1 MRFWDTSAIAPL
13 LWMEETSSERTKQL
27 EQDPLMVVWWGTS
40 VEVESALFRRS
51 SNSEIDVGNTERA
64 RTRLTFLSNSWIEI
78 QPTDSIREMAKR
90 LIRVHGLRSADS
102 LQLAA
107 ALGAC
112 GNHPKNQN
120 FLTGDQNLKRAATKE
135 GFSCL

>member
-1 MRFWDTSAIAPL
+1 VRFWDTSAIAPL
-13 LWMEETSSERTKQL
+13 LWVEETSSERTKQL
-27 EQDPLMVVWWGTS
+27 EQDTLMVVWWGTS

-51 SNSEIDVGNTERA
+51 SKCEIDASNAERA
-64 RTRLTFLSNSWIEI
+64 RARLTFLSNSWIEI

>member
-1 MRFWDTSAIAPL
+1 VRFWDTSAIAPL

-51 SNSEIDVGNTERA
+51 FNSEIDVGNTERA
-64 RTRLTFLSNSWIEI
+64 RARLGFLSNSWIEI

-120 FLTGDQNLKRAATKE
+120 FLSGDQNLKRAATKE

>member
-13 LWMEETSSERTKQL
+13 LWMEEASSERTKQL

-51 SNSEIDVGNTERA
+51 SNSEIDAGNAERA

>member
-51 SNSEIDVGNTERA
+51 FNSEIDVGNTERA
-64 RTRLTFLSNSWIEI
+64 RARLGFLSNSWIEI

-120 FLTGDQNLKRAATKE
+120 FLSGDQNLKRAATKE